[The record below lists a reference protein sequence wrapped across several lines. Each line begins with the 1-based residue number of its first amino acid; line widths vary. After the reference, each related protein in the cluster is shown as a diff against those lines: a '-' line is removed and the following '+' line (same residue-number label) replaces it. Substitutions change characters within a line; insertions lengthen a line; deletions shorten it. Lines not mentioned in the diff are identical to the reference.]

1 MDQIVKEEVMKVIS
15 SSRKQLFD
23 EPLDENL
30 IYAMKY
36 GCFGIEFRKFS
47 NTHAMIIKDWDGE
60 IPSGT
65 VYSIDELIAFR
76 VQCKLWHRISY
87 EEILELVR
95 GS

>member
-1 MDQIVKEEVMKVIS
+1 MRAIS
-15 SSRKQLFD
+15 SSRERLFN

-30 IYAMKY
+30 VYSMKY
-36 GCFGIEFRKFS
+36 GCFDINFRKLS

-76 VQCKLWHRISY
+76 VQCKLWHRIPY

-95 GS
+95 SS